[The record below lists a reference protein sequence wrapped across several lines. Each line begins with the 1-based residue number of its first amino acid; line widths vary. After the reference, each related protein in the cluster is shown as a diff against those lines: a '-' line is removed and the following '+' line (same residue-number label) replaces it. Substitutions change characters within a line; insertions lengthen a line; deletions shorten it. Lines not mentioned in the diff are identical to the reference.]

1 MTRTLPLTCSP
12 KPLLCC
18 SAPVTLKTTRSSPIP
33 RNPAQCMTRD
43 PLQLYL
49 KSEKSVT
56 SGNLHIWETVLRP
69 APTFKFQYNFL
80 LSFLLP
86 ASLIMVTCLDLLI
99 LVTIYVLNSLLPPSP
114 TPSLME
120 NVSCQ
125 HSFYLSSLVTPPALL
140 LSSVHFIKK
149 DDDLFSKIINGD
161 IK

>member
-12 KPLLCC
+12 KSLLCC
-18 SAPVTLKTTRSSPIP
+18 SAPVTLKTTHSSPIP

-99 LVTIYVLNSLLPPSP
+99 LVTIYVLNSLLPPPP
-114 TPSLME
+114 TL
-120 NVSCQ
+120 C
-125 HSFYLSSLVTPPALL
+125 FLS
-140 LSSVHFIKK
+140 HFICLHRSYYYLTYHI
-149 DDDLFSKIINGD
+149 LFD
-161 IK
+161 IVLSCSI

>member
-12 KPLLCC
+12 KFVLCF
-18 SAPVTLKTTRSSPIP
+18 SAPVSPKTTPSSPVG
-33 RNPAQCMTRD
+33 RKPAQCMTRD
-43 PLQLYL
+43 PLRLYF

-69 APTFKFQYNFL
+69 ATTFKFQYNFL
-80 LSFLLP
+80 LSLLLQ
-86 ASLIMVTCLDLLI
+86 ASLITVTL
-99 LVTIYVLNSLLPPSP
+99 SRPPYLCDYLCFAFLASPP
-114 TPSLME
+114 TPSLMG

-125 HSFYLSSLVTPPALL
+125 HSFYLSSLVIPPAFL

-149 DDDLFSKIINGD
+149 DDDLCSKIINGD